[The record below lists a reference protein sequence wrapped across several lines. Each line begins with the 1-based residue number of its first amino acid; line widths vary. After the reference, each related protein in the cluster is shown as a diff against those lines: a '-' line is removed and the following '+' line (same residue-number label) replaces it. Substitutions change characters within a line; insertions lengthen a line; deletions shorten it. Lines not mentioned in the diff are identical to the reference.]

1 MSEKKVEM
9 SKTMKEKLAP
19 KQFTK
24 TPINGTKNTILVS
37 SAKGGVG
44 KSTVA
49 INLAFALQNLGLKIG
64 ILDADVYGPNQHI
77 LFDIKD
83 KPQFITKND
92 DKFIKPFISKNI
104 EIMSMGLMTES
115 DEAVAWRG
123 PMLSSAVRQLSNSTK
138 WSNLDFLFIDMPP
151 GTGDTYLTIF
161 KELNLSN
168 VILVTT
174 PNKLSYADIK
184 KTINLVN
191 KFNVPIMGYI
201 ENNIFNQ
208 DKDTSSEKL
217 SINKLGK
224 FNFSEKMLNFDL
236 DNDIEDANLISKKII
251 AHV

>member
-1 MSEKKVEM
+1 MS
-9 SKTMKEKLAP
+9 
-19 KQFTK
+19 
-24 TPINGTKNTILVS
+24 IKNIIAIC

-44 KSTVA
+44 KSTITAA
-49 INLAFALQNLGLKIG
+49 IALSISKQYQVG

-83 KPQFITKND
+83 KPQFMIKND
-92 DKFIKPFISKNI
+92 DKYIKPFISKNI

>member
-1 MSEKKVEM
+1 MS
-9 SKTMKEKLAP
+9 
-19 KQFTK
+19 
-24 TPINGTKNTILVS
+24 IKNIIAIC

-44 KSTVA
+44 KSTITAA
-49 INLAFALQNLGLKIG
+49 IALSISKQYQVG

-92 DKFIKPFISKNI
+92 DKYIKPFISKNI

-236 DNDIEDANLISKKII
+236 DDDIEDANLISKKII

>member
-1 MSEKKVEM
+1 MS
-9 SKTMKEKLAP
+9 
-19 KQFTK
+19 
-24 TPINGTKNTILVS
+24 IKNIIAIC

-44 KSTVA
+44 KSTITAA
-49 INLAFALQNLGLKIG
+49 IALSISKQYQVG

-92 DKFIKPFISKNI
+92 DKYIKPFISKNI

-208 DKDTSSEKL
+208 DKDTFSEKL

>member
-1 MSEKKVEM
+1 MS
-9 SKTMKEKLAP
+9 
-19 KQFTK
+19 
-24 TPINGTKNTILVS
+24 IKNIIAIC

-44 KSTVA
+44 KSTITAA
-49 INLAFALQNLGLKIG
+49 IALSISKQYQVG

-83 KPQFITKND
+83 KPQFIIKND

>member
-1 MSEKKVEM
+1 MS
-9 SKTMKEKLAP
+9 
-19 KQFTK
+19 
-24 TPINGTKNTILVS
+24 IKNIIAIC

-44 KSTVA
+44 KSTITAA
-49 INLAFALQNLGLKIG
+49 IALSISKQYQVG

-92 DKFIKPFISKNI
+92 DKHIKPFISKNI

>member
-1 MSEKKVEM
+1 MS
-9 SKTMKEKLAP
+9 
-19 KQFTK
+19 
-24 TPINGTKNTILVS
+24 IKNIIAIC

-44 KSTVA
+44 KSTITAA
-49 INLAFALQNLGLKIG
+49 IALSISKQYQVG

-92 DKFIKPFISKNI
+92 DKYIKPFISKNI

-115 DEAVAWRG
+115 DEAIAWRG

>member
-1 MSEKKVEM
+1 MS
-9 SKTMKEKLAP
+9 
-19 KQFTK
+19 
-24 TPINGTKNTILVS
+24 IKNIIAIC

-44 KSTVA
+44 KSTITAA
-49 INLAFALQNLGLKIG
+49 IALSISKQYQVG

-92 DKFIKPFISKNI
+92 DKYIKPFISKNI

-208 DKDTSSEKL
+208 DKDSSSEKL

>member
-1 MSEKKVEM
+1 MS
-9 SKTMKEKLAP
+9 
-19 KQFTK
+19 
-24 TPINGTKNTILVS
+24 IKNIIAIC

-44 KSTVA
+44 KSTITAA
-49 INLAFALQNLGLKIG
+49 IALSISKQYQVG

-92 DKFIKPFISKNI
+92 DKYIKPFISKNI

-174 PNKLSYADIK
+174 PNKLSYVDIK

-224 FNFSEKMLNFDL
+224 FNFSEKMLNFDI

>member
-1 MSEKKVEM
+1 MS
-9 SKTMKEKLAP
+9 
-19 KQFTK
+19 
-24 TPINGTKNTILVS
+24 IKNIIAIC

-44 KSTVA
+44 KSTITAA
-49 INLAFALQNLGLKIG
+49 IALSISKHYQVG

-92 DKFIKPFISKNI
+92 DKYIKPFLSKNI
-104 EIMSMGLMTES
+104 EIMSMGLMTKS

-217 SINKLGK
+217 SINKLCK

>member
-1 MSEKKVEM
+1 MS
-9 SKTMKEKLAP
+9 
-19 KQFTK
+19 
-24 TPINGTKNTILVS
+24 IKNIIAIC

-44 KSTVA
+44 KSTITAA
-49 INLAFALQNLGLKIG
+49 IALSISKQYQVG

-83 KPQFITKND
+83 KPQFMTKND
-92 DKFIKPFISKNI
+92 DKYIKPFISKNI

>member
-1 MSEKKVEM
+1 MS
-9 SKTMKEKLAP
+9 
-19 KQFTK
+19 
-24 TPINGTKNTILVS
+24 IKNIIAIC

-44 KSTVA
+44 KSTITAA
-49 INLAFALQNLGLKIG
+49 IALSISKQYQVG

-92 DKFIKPFISKNI
+92 DKYIKPFISKNI

-208 DKDTSSEKL
+208 VKDTSSEKL

>member
-1 MSEKKVEM
+1 MS
-9 SKTMKEKLAP
+9 
-19 KQFTK
+19 
-24 TPINGTKNTILVS
+24 IKNIIAIC

-44 KSTVA
+44 KSTITAA
-49 INLAFALQNLGLKIG
+49 IALSISKQYQVG

-77 LFDIKD
+77 LFDIKE

-92 DKFIKPFISKNI
+92 DKYIKPFISKNI

-224 FNFSEKMLNFDL
+224 FNFYEKMLNFDL

>member
-1 MSEKKVEM
+1 MS
-9 SKTMKEKLAP
+9 
-19 KQFTK
+19 
-24 TPINGTKNTILVS
+24 IKNIIAIC

-44 KSTVA
+44 KSTITAA
-49 INLAFALQNLGLKIG
+49 IALSISKQYQVG

-92 DKFIKPFISKNI
+92 DKYIKPFISKNI

-208 DKDTSSEKL
+208 EKDTSSEKL

>member
-1 MSEKKVEM
+1 MS
-9 SKTMKEKLAP
+9 
-19 KQFTK
+19 
-24 TPINGTKNTILVS
+24 IKNIIAIC

-44 KSTVA
+44 KSTITAA
-49 INLAFALQNLGLKIG
+49 IALSISKQYQVG

-92 DKFIKPFISKNI
+92 EKYIKPFISKNI

>member
-1 MSEKKVEM
+1 MS
-9 SKTMKEKLAP
+9 
-19 KQFTK
+19 
-24 TPINGTKNTILVS
+24 IKNIIAIC

-44 KSTVA
+44 KSTITAA
-49 INLAFALQNLGLKIG
+49 IALSISKQYQVG

-92 DKFIKPFISKNI
+92 DKYIKPFISKNI

-224 FNFSEKMLNFDL
+224 FNFSEKMLNFDS

>member
-1 MSEKKVEM
+1 MS
-9 SKTMKEKLAP
+9 
-19 KQFTK
+19 
-24 TPINGTKNTILVS
+24 IKNIIAIC

-44 KSTVA
+44 KSTITAA
-49 INLAFALQNLGLKIG
+49 IALSISKQYQVG

-92 DKFIKPFISKNI
+92 DKYIKPFISKNI

-217 SINKLGK
+217 TINKLGK

>member
-1 MSEKKVEM
+1 MS
-9 SKTMKEKLAP
+9 
-19 KQFTK
+19 
-24 TPINGTKNTILVS
+24 IKNIIAIC

-44 KSTVA
+44 KSTITAA
-49 INLAFALQNLGLKIG
+49 IALSISKQYQVG
-64 ILDADVYGPNQHI
+64 ILDADVYGPNQHM

-83 KPQFITKND
+83 KPQFIKKND
-92 DKFIKPFISKNI
+92 DKYIKPFLSKNI

>member
-1 MSEKKVEM
+1 MS
-9 SKTMKEKLAP
+9 
-19 KQFTK
+19 
-24 TPINGTKNTILVS
+24 IKNIIAIC

-44 KSTVA
+44 KSTITAA
-49 INLAFALQNLGLKIG
+49 IALSISKQYQVG

-92 DKFIKPFISKNI
+92 DKYIKPFISKNI

-174 PNKLSYADIK
+174 PNKLSYVDIK

-236 DNDIEDANLISKKII
+236 DNDICLLYTSPSPRDDR
-251 AHV
+251 

>member
-1 MSEKKVEM
+1 MS
-9 SKTMKEKLAP
+9 
-19 KQFTK
+19 
-24 TPINGTKNTILVS
+24 IKNIIAIC

-44 KSTVA
+44 KSTITAA
-49 INLAFALQNLGLKIG
+49 IALSISKQYQVGV
-64 ILDADVYGPNQHI
+64 LDADVYGPNQHI

-83 KPQFITKND
+83 KPQFITEND
-92 DKFIKPFISKNI
+92 DKYIKPFLNKNI

-123 PMLSSAVRQLSNSTK
+123 PMLSSAVKQLSNSTK

>member
-1 MSEKKVEM
+1 MS
-9 SKTMKEKLAP
+9 
-19 KQFTK
+19 
-24 TPINGTKNTILVS
+24 IKNIIAIC

-44 KSTVA
+44 KSTITAA
-49 INLAFALQNLGLKIG
+49 IALSISKHYQVG

-77 LFDIKD
+77 LFNIKD
-83 KPQFITKND
+83 KPQFIKKND
-92 DKFIKPFISKNI
+92 NKYIKPFISKNI

-208 DKDTSSEKL
+208 DKDTLSEKL
-217 SINKLGK
+217 NINKLGR
-224 FNFSEKMLNFDL
+224 FNFSEKMLNFHL
-236 DNDIEDANLISKKII
+236 DNNIKDADLISKKII

>member
-1 MSEKKVEM
+1 MS
-9 SKTMKEKLAP
+9 
-19 KQFTK
+19 
-24 TPINGTKNTILVS
+24 IKNIIAIC

-44 KSTVA
+44 KSTITAA
-49 INLAFALQNLGLKIG
+49 IALSISKQYQVG

-92 DKFIKPFISKNI
+92 DKYIKPFESKNI

>member
-1 MSEKKVEM
+1 MS
-9 SKTMKEKLAP
+9 
-19 KQFTK
+19 
-24 TPINGTKNTILVS
+24 IKNIIAIC

-44 KSTVA
+44 KSTITAA
-49 INLAFALQNLGLKIG
+49 IALSISKQYQVG

-92 DKFIKPFISKNI
+92 DKYIKPFISKNI

-236 DNDIEDANLISKKII
+236 DNDIEDANLISKKIT

>member
-1 MSEKKVEM
+1 MS
-9 SKTMKEKLAP
+9 
-19 KQFTK
+19 
-24 TPINGTKNTILVS
+24 IKNIIAIC

-44 KSTVA
+44 KSTITAA
-49 INLAFALQNLGLKIG
+49 IALSISKQYQVG

-92 DKFIKPFISKNI
+92 DKYIKPFISKNI

-208 DKDTSSEKL
+208 DNDTSSEKL

-236 DNDIEDANLISKKII
+236 DNAIEDANLISKKII

>member
-1 MSEKKVEM
+1 MS
-9 SKTMKEKLAP
+9 
-19 KQFTK
+19 
-24 TPINGTKNTILVS
+24 IKNIIAIC

-44 KSTVA
+44 KSTITAA
-49 INLAFALQNLGLKIG
+49 IALSISKQYQVG

-83 KPQFITKND
+83 KPQFIMKND
-92 DKFIKPFISKNI
+92 DKYIKPFISKNI

-151 GTGDTYLTIF
+151 GTGDAYLTIF
-161 KELNLSN
+161 RELNLSN

>member
-1 MSEKKVEM
+1 MS
-9 SKTMKEKLAP
+9 
-19 KQFTK
+19 
-24 TPINGTKNTILVS
+24 IKNIIAIC

-44 KSTVA
+44 KSTITAA
-49 INLAFALQNLGLKIG
+49 IALSISKQYQVG

-83 KPQFITKND
+83 KPQFITKNG
-92 DKFIKPFISKNI
+92 DKYIKPFISKNI

-174 PNKLSYADIK
+174 QNKLSYADIK

>member
-1 MSEKKVEM
+1 MS
-9 SKTMKEKLAP
+9 
-19 KQFTK
+19 
-24 TPINGTKNTILVS
+24 IKNIIAIC

-44 KSTVA
+44 KSTITAA
-49 INLAFALQNLGLKIG
+49 IALSISKQYQVG

-92 DKFIKPFISKNI
+92 DKYIKPFISKNI

-217 SINKLGK
+217 SIKKLGK

>member
-1 MSEKKVEM
+1 MS
-9 SKTMKEKLAP
+9 
-19 KQFTK
+19 
-24 TPINGTKNTILVS
+24 IKNIIAIC

-44 KSTVA
+44 KSTITAA
-49 INLAFALQNLGLKIG
+49 IALSISKQYQVG

-92 DKFIKPFISKNI
+92 DKYIKPFISKNI

-217 SINKLGK
+217 SINKFFK
-224 FNFSEKMLNFDL
+224 INFSEKMLNFDL
-236 DNDIEDANLISKKII
+236 DNDIDDANLISKKII

>member
-1 MSEKKVEM
+1 MS
-9 SKTMKEKLAP
+9 
-19 KQFTK
+19 
-24 TPINGTKNTILVS
+24 IKNIIAIC

-44 KSTVA
+44 KSTITAA
-49 INLAFALQNLGLKIG
+49 IALSISKQYQVG

-77 LFDIKD
+77 LFDIKE

-92 DKFIKPFISKNI
+92 DKYIKPFISKNI

-201 ENNIFNQ
+201 ENDIFNQ

>member
-1 MSEKKVEM
+1 MS
-9 SKTMKEKLAP
+9 
-19 KQFTK
+19 
-24 TPINGTKNTILVS
+24 IKNIIAIC

-44 KSTVA
+44 KSTITAA
-49 INLAFALQNLGLKIG
+49 IALSISKQYQVG

-92 DKFIKPFISKNI
+92 DKYIKPFICKNI

-115 DEAVAWRG
+115 DKAVAWRG

>member
-1 MSEKKVEM
+1 MS
-9 SKTMKEKLAP
+9 
-19 KQFTK
+19 
-24 TPINGTKNTILVS
+24 IKNIIAIC

-44 KSTVA
+44 KSTITAA
-49 INLAFALQNLGLKIG
+49 IALSISKQYQVG

-77 LFDIKD
+77 LFDIKG

-92 DKFIKPFISKNI
+92 DKYIKPFISKNI

>member
-1 MSEKKVEM
+1 MS
-9 SKTMKEKLAP
+9 
-19 KQFTK
+19 
-24 TPINGTKNTILVS
+24 IKNIIAIC

-44 KSTVA
+44 KSTITAA
-49 INLAFALQNLGLKIG
+49 IALSISKQYQVG

-83 KPQFITKND
+83 KPQFIKKNG
-92 DKFIKPFISKNI
+92 DKYIKPFISKNI

-224 FNFSEKMLNFDL
+224 FNFSEKMLNFDI

>member
-1 MSEKKVEM
+1 MS
-9 SKTMKEKLAP
+9 
-19 KQFTK
+19 
-24 TPINGTKNTILVS
+24 IKNIIAIC

-44 KSTVA
+44 KSTITAA
-49 INLAFALQNLGLKIG
+49 IALSISKQYQVG

-92 DKFIKPFISKNI
+92 DKYIKPFISKNI

-208 DKDTSSEKL
+208 DKDTFSEKL

-224 FNFSEKMLNFDL
+224 FNFSKKMLNFDL

>member
-1 MSEKKVEM
+1 MS
-9 SKTMKEKLAP
+9 
-19 KQFTK
+19 
-24 TPINGTKNTILVS
+24 IKNIIAIC

-44 KSTVA
+44 KSTITAA
-49 INLAFALQNLGLKIG
+49 IALSISKQYQVG

-92 DKFIKPFISKNI
+92 DKYIKPFISKNI

-123 PMLSSAVRQLSNSTK
+123 PMLGSAVRQLSNSTK

>member
-1 MSEKKVEM
+1 MS
-9 SKTMKEKLAP
+9 
-19 KQFTK
+19 
-24 TPINGTKNTILVS
+24 IKNIIAIC

-44 KSTVA
+44 KSTITAA
-49 INLAFALQNLGLKIG
+49 IALSISKQYQVG

-92 DKFIKPFISKNI
+92 DKYIKPFISKNI

-217 SINKLGK
+217 SINKIGK

>member
-1 MSEKKVEM
+1 MS
-9 SKTMKEKLAP
+9 
-19 KQFTK
+19 
-24 TPINGTKNTILVS
+24 IKNIIAIC

-44 KSTVA
+44 KSTITAA
-49 INLAFALQNLGLKIG
+49 IALSISKQYQVG

-92 DKFIKPFISKNI
+92 DKYIKPFISKNI

-208 DKDTSSEKL
+208 DKDTFSKKL

-224 FNFSEKMLNFDL
+224 FNFSKKMLNFDL
-236 DNDIEDANLISKKII
+236 DNDIEDADLISKKII

>member
-1 MSEKKVEM
+1 MS
-9 SKTMKEKLAP
+9 
-19 KQFTK
+19 
-24 TPINGTKNTILVS
+24 IKNIIAIC

-44 KSTVA
+44 KSTITAA
-49 INLAFALQNLGLKIG
+49 IALSISKQYQVG

-92 DKFIKPFISKNI
+92 DKYIKPFISKNI

-236 DNDIEDANLISKKII
+236 DNEIEDANLISKKII

>member
-1 MSEKKVEM
+1 MS
-9 SKTMKEKLAP
+9 
-19 KQFTK
+19 
-24 TPINGTKNTILVS
+24 IKNIIAIC

-44 KSTVA
+44 KSTITAA
-49 INLAFALQNLGLKIG
+49 IALSISKQYQVG

-92 DKFIKPFISKNI
+92 DKYIKPFISKNI

-184 KTINLVN
+184 KTVNLVN

>member
-1 MSEKKVEM
+1 MS
-9 SKTMKEKLAP
+9 
-19 KQFTK
+19 
-24 TPINGTKNTILVS
+24 IKNIIAIC

-44 KSTVA
+44 KSTITAA
-49 INLAFALQNLGLKIG
+49 IALSISKQYQVG

-83 KPQFITKND
+83 KPQFIKKND
-92 DKFIKPFISKNI
+92 DKYIKPFISKNI

-191 KFNVPIMGYI
+191 KFNVPIM
-201 ENNIFNQ
+201 
-208 DKDTSSEKL
+208 L
-217 SINKLGK
+217 S
-224 FNFSEKMLNFDL
+224 
-236 DNDIEDANLISKKII
+236 LIHI
-251 AHV
+251 